1 MKHTKV
7 IFLIE
12 KPGGIVTPAFPSPVY
27 HLSNYKIKHYE
38 KY

>member
-12 KPGGIVTPAFPSPVY
+12 KPGGIVTPAYFPRF
-27 HLSNYKIKHYE
+27 KIPFNTLK
-38 KY
+38 KML